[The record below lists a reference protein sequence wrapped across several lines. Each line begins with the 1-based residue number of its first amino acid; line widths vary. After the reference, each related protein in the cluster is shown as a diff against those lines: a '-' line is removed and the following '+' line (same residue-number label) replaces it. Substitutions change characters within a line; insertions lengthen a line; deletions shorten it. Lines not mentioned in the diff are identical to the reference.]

1 MAKTLKYVKINGL
14 RVFCNECKRTIN
26 NSSTSKSKC
35 NHPLEKQV
43 YKAVIK
49 ITNGGGKIRT
59 RILKSLELDDAIIEL
74 VDFKKEVNNDSY
86 GQTDRNE
93 TPQLLIEC
101 IAMYI
106 DYINDNNVPYHL
118 KKNLSKGYIKTIK
131 SLLNSLI
138 YFLEDNGYNMNILKI
153 EKIDDNVVGEYSKH
167 LVKKQF
173 KNPTYNSKIKYL
185 RTFYNY
191 LIDVKDYSIKNVWK
205 KVPLKSIGSTD
216 KSINT
221 KDFKDLLD
229 IVTPVDS
236 ISQEGKT
243 RRNMY
248 KPWLREVYLLKA
260 FTGRRHAELFEM
272 KWDMIYFENGK
283 PVYIK
288 SPDIKLNKQQ
298 NNFNKDDFEYVYIP
312 VGEELKQLLN
322 IFGLQNK
329 KGSNEYLIAPEIVNR
344 TTIENQASKSFT
356 FFFKKLNKVELLR
369 LRSLRKTYVTREY
382 VFVNISMQHSK
393 PSTTYKHYVDRK
405 EIAKDMVKKGFRIF
419 DIEEEIDLSILEKKT
434 L

>member
-1 MAKTLKYVKINGL
+1 MAKTLKYLKINGL
-14 RVFCNECKRTIN
+14 RIFCNECKRTIN
-26 NSSTSKSKC
+26 NSSTSKCKC
-35 NHPLEKQV
+35 NHPIEKQV

-49 ITNGGGKIRT
+49 IANAGGKKRT

-74 VDFKKEVNNDSY
+74 LDFKKEVNNDSY

-118 KKNLSKGYIKTIK
+118 KKHLSKSYIKTIK
-131 SLLNSLI
+131 SFLNSLL

-153 EKIDDNVVGEYSKH
+153 EKIDDDVVGEYSKY
-167 LVKKQF
+167 LERKQY
-173 KNPTYNSKIKYL
+173 KNPTYNSKIKSL

-191 LIDVKDYSIKNVWK
+191 LIEEKDYSIKNVWK
-205 KVPLKSIGSTD
+205 KVTLKSIGSTD

-229 IVTPVDS
+229 IVTPEDS
-236 ISQEGKT
+236 ISETGKT

-260 FTGRRHAELFEM
+260 FTGRRNAELFEM
-272 KWDMIYFENGK
+272 KWNMINFENGK

-288 SPDIKLNKQQ
+288 SPNIKLNKQQ
-298 NNFNKDDFEYVYIP
+298 NNFNENDLEYVYVP
-312 VGEELKQLLN
+312 VGEELRKLLN
-322 IFGLQNK
+322 TIGLQNK

-356 FFFKKLNKVELLR
+356 FFFKKLNKVETQR
-369 LRSLRKTYVTREY
+369 LRSLRKTYVTKEY
-382 VFVNISMQHSK
+382 VFVTSGISMQHNK
-393 PSTTYKHYVDRK
+393 HSTTYKHYVDRK
-405 EIAKDMVKKGFRIF
+405 EIAKEMVKKGFRIF
-419 DIEEEIDLSILEKKT
+419 NIEEEIDLSILEKK
-434 L
+434 